1 MQLRKYIAE
10 PTLITVMRQAFTQW
24 DEDSLK
30 KLIEMSKHTKRDYGS
45 DIILIQGYKILR
57 KRVEDYSWSGTT
69 TESGKWLKIY
79 STSSL

>member
-1 MQLRKYIAE
+1 MQLRKEIVE

-45 DIILIQGYKILR
+45 DIILI
-57 KRVEDYSWSGTT
+57 
-69 TESGKWLKIY
+69 
-79 STSSL
+79 